1 MNRLACCL
9 LLISVFAA
17 EAAKAQSFDPLCTG
31 TAIGALI
38 GSILNP
44 RADVIELINKNCGR
58 NLPAN
63 APSST
68 PSYSSDYEIRRQRL
82 RQRQIERNA
91 EINNDSLRD
100 SNCLASSSGCT
111 FIEKN

>member
-38 GSILNP
+38 GSIFKP
-44 RADVIELINKNCGR
+44 TSRC
-58 NLPAN
+58 
-63 APSST
+63 
-68 PSYSSDYEIRRQRL
+68 
-82 RQRQIERNA
+82 ERV
-91 EINNDSLRD
+91 DQ
-100 SNCLASSSGCT
+100 
-111 FIEKN
+111 